1 MTAEKKPNRLGLE
14 SSPYLRL
21 HAHNPV
27 DWYPWG
33 DEAFARARAEDRPI
47 FLSIGYSTCY
57 WCHVMERE
65 CFSDE
70 EIARQLN
77 DGFVS
82 IKLDRE
88 ERPDLDEIY
97 MAATQLMTRSGGW
110 PNSVFLTHELKPF
123 FAGTYFPPNDAMG
136 RPGFPRVLA
145 ALRETWALRRGEIL
159 AQAEAVADAMQEQL
173 GASGSSGTAPAP
185 GLGDRLATAL
195 AQRFDRRFGGFGR
208 APKFPSPSNL
218 SFLLSRAQAGDGES
232 REMLV
237 VTLDRM
243 ARGGLQDQLA
253 GGFHRYSTDET
264 WLVPHFEKML
274 YDNAALAPLYAEAA
288 ELAPGLG
295 FARVAQA
302 TLDFVLRE
310 LSSPEGGFLSAI
322 DAETDGHE
330 GAYYTWT
337 RAELETHLAGADRD
351 LFQSVYGL
359 AGPPNFE
366 GDRYVLSLPVPFAE
380 AATQRGLSES
390 GLEAGLAAGRQALLR
405 ARGERPRP
413 LVDDK
418 VLTDWNGL
426 MISGM
431 TRVGVRLGEERYV
444 QAAASAARFVLDRLA
459 GPASPTLLHVYRER
473 VARVSAFLDDYAFF
487 IEGLLSLAAA
497 TEDPG
502 WTKEAIRLQ
511 DEQDARLLDPKDGGY
526 FAAGDDAHLLFR
538 TKPGFDGALASG
550 NGVSLSNLLELFR
563 RTGEE
568 RYRERAR
575 QTLAAFA
582 DAMAVA
588 PLGHV
593 TLIAAMARLGVA
605 PARPA
610 SGQAAIVAAGASAPP
625 MSPSAPSEDLDLT
638 AREAVS
644 VLARL
649 LPGDEGFRGFT
660 VDLEVR
666 SGWHV
671 NAHPSSSL
679 ALVPTKVAA
688 VLGRL
693 RNVRYPE
700 GQLFPAGSEPLLVYQ
715 GRVQIRGEIEAP
727 EAGAPSLELTY
738 QACDDHR
745 CLPPVTRLIRFA

>member
-1 MTAEKKPNRLGLE
+1 MPADHEGNRLRLE

-33 DEAFARARAEDRPI
+33 EEAFARAREADRPI

-70 EIARQLN
+70 DIARQLN

-123 FAGTYFPPNDAMG
+123 FAGTYFPPRDAMG

-159 AQAEAVADAMQEQL
+159 AQAQAVADGMQEQL
-173 GASGSSGTAPAP
+173 AAAAGSSGTAPSPELAR
-185 GLGDRLATAL
+185 RLTAAL
-195 AQRFDRRFGGFGR
+195 AQRFDRRHGGFGR

-218 SFLLSRAQAGDGES
+218 SFLLGRAQAGEDEA

-295 FARVAQA
+295 FERVARA

-310 LSSPEGGFLSAI
+310 LTSPEGGFLSAI
-322 DAETDGHE
+322 DAETNGHE

-337 RAELETHLAGADRD
+337 REELETHLAGNDRD
-351 LFQSVYGL
+351 LFVSVYGL
-359 AGPPNFE
+359 EDPPNFE
-366 GDRYVLSLPVPFAE
+366 ADRFVLSLPLPYAE
-380 AATQRGLSES
+380 AASTRGLSEAE
-390 GLEAGLAAGRQALLR
+390 LVARLADGRKALLK

-418 VLTDWNGL
+418 ILTDWNGL
-426 MISGM
+426 MIGGM
-431 TRVGVRLGEERYV
+431 ARAGVSLREERYV
-444 QAAASAARFVLDRLA
+444 EAAAVAARLVLDRLA
-459 GPASPTLLHVYRER
+459 GSASPTLLHVYREG
-473 VARVSAFLDDYAFF
+473 VARVPAFLDDYAFLVQ
-487 IEGLLSLAAA
+487 GLLALAAA
-497 TEDPG
+497 TGDEG
-502 WTKEAIRLQ
+502 WTKEAERLQ
-511 DEQDARLLDPKDGGY
+511 AEQDERLLDAQDGGY

-538 TKPGFDGALASG
+538 TKPAFDGALASG
-550 NGVSLSNLLELFR
+550 NGVSAANLFELFR
-563 RTGEE
+563 RTGE
-568 RYRERAR
+568 RAYHERAR
-575 QTLAAFA
+575 RTLGAFA
-582 DAMAVA
+582 DSLAVA

-593 TLIAAMARLGVA
+593 TLIAAVGRVDDGPAPGVA
-605 PARPA
+605 ARGDA
-610 SGQAAIVAAGASAPP
+610 SPEATSA
-625 MSPSAPSEDLDLT
+625 APSSAAPLEDLEET
-638 AREAVS
+638 AREAVA
-644 VLARL
+644 VVARL
-649 LPGDEGFRGFT
+649 LPAGEGFRAFT
-660 VDLEVR
+660 VDLEVQT
-666 SGWHV
+666 GWHV
-671 NAHPSSSL
+671 NANPSSAP

-693 RNVRYPE
+693 RSVRYPE
-700 GQLFPAGSEPLLVYQ
+700 GQILSVGSEPLRVYR
-715 GRVQIRGEIEAP
+715 GRVRITGEIEAP

-745 CLPPVTRLIRFA
+745 CLPSVTRLVRFA

>member
-1 MTAEKKPNRLGLE
+1 MTAEKKQNRLGLE

-33 DEAFARARAEDRPI
+33 DEAFARAREEDRPI

-110 PNSVFLTHELKPF
+110 PNSIFLTHELKPF
-123 FAGTYFPPNDAMG
+123 FAGTYFPPRDAMG

-173 GASGSSGTAPAP
+173 AASGSSGAAPDA
-185 GLGDRLATAL
+185 GLGDRLASAL
-195 AQRFDRRFGGFGR
+195 EQRFDRRFGGFGR

-218 SFLLSRAQAGDGES
+218 SFLLARAKAGDEPS
-232 REMLV
+232 RDMLV

-288 ELAPGLG
+288 EYAPGLG
-295 FARVAQA
+295 FERVARA

-310 LSSPEGGFLSAI
+310 LTSPQGGFLSAI
-322 DAETDGHE
+322 DAETNGHE

-337 RAELETHLAGADRD
+337 RDELETHVAGADRD
-351 LFQSVYGL
+351 LFLSVYGL
-359 AGPPNFE
+359 QGAPNFE
-366 GDRYVLSLPVPFAE
+366 DDRYVLSLPAPFAE
-380 AATQRGLSES
+380 AARSGGLSE
-390 GLEAGLAAGRQALLR
+390 LELDGRLAGGRIALLR
-405 ARGERPRP
+405 ARDERPRP

-426 MISGM
+426 MIAGM
-431 TRVGVRLGEERYV
+431 TRAGARLGEERYV
-444 QAAASAARFVLDRLA
+444 QAAATAARFVLDGLA
-459 GPASPTLLHVYRER
+459 GPASPTLLHVYRDG

-487 IEGLLSLAAA
+487 IEGLLSLSAA
-497 TEDPG
+497 TGDEG
-502 WTKEAIRLQ
+502 WTKEAVRLQ
-511 DEQDARLLDPKDGGY
+511 AEQDERLLDAKDGGY

-538 TKPGFDGALASG
+538 TKPAFDGALASG
-550 NGVSLSNLLELFR
+550 NGVSATNLLELFR
-563 RTGEE
+563 RTGDE
-568 RYRERAR
+568 RYRERAQ

-593 TLIAAMARLGVA
+593 TLIVAMGRFAADPLLATPKEAQV
-605 PARPA
+605 RPEA
-610 SGQAAIVAAGASAPP
+610 ASAPTLASSVP
-625 MSPSAPSEDLDLT
+625 LEDLEDT

-644 VLARL
+644 VVARL
-649 LPGDEGFRGFT
+649 LSGGEGLRSFT
-660 VDLEVR
+660 VDLDVR

-671 NAHPSSSL
+671 NANLSSSP
-679 ALVPTKVAA
+679 ALVPTKIAA

-693 RNVRYPE
+693 RSVRYPE
-700 GQLFPAGSEPLLVYQ
+700 GEPLSTGSEPILVYH
-715 GRVQIRGEIEAP
+715 GRIQITGQIEAP

-738 QACDDHR
+738 QACDDRR
-745 CLPPVTRLIRFA
+745 CLPSVTRLVRFA